1 MLERLRVKIGS
12 TGKIVED
19 YGGYEILVIDSE
31 KFPWKG
37 VFEML
42 IDSGFQIW
50 IVKNNSHIQ
59 IESKPEV
66 N

>member
-1 MLERLRVKIGS
+1 MLEKLRVKIGKE
-12 TGKIVED
+12 GKIFED
-19 YGGYEILVIDSE
+19 YGGYEILVLNSE
-31 KFPWKG
+31 KFPWKD

-42 IDSGFQIW
+42 IDSGFQVW